1 MSKFLE
7 INKNEIVNLDE
18 IRMVKLTYSMQTIYN
33 RLGEIEES
41 RLRPYIEIDFKD
53 GNKELCLV
61 SEATDIEEYS
71 KETKETYE
79 KIRKYLL
86 KGEE

>member
-18 IRMVKLTYSMQTIYN
+18 IRMIKLTYSIQTIYN
-33 RLGEIEES
+33 IVGEVEEN
-41 RLRPYIEIDFKD
+41 RFRPYIEIEFKD
-53 GNKELCLV
+53 GKKESCLA
-61 SEATDIEEYS
+61 SEATDIEKYS
-71 KETKETYE
+71 KETKEAYK